1 MRPSASAVLRLITS
15 SNNCGRNIGSEI
27 RWVNL
32 VKENLFPLTSRRD
45 SNRRPTALQAVT
57 LRHPPTYGFTPSIA
71 MSRNLAYCSPFLWA
85 ACHSGLFHHFCS
97 WSMFS
102 N

>member
-15 SNNCGRNIGSEI
+15 SSNCGRNIGSEI

-32 VKENLFPLTSRRD
+32 VKEESFPLTSRRD